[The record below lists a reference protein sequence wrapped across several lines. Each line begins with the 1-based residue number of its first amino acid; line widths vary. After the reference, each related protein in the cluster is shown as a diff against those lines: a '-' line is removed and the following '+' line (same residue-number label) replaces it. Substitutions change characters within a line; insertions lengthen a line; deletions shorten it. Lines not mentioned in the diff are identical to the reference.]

1 MLSRSGAL
9 GWAMILAAGLAGCA
23 PRPAATTAPPRG
35 SAEDEAA
42 LRAAFAELQQA
53 LKARDGE
60 KLWGLLADKARAE
73 AGQAGLTGAGL
84 LDHKDFQRKY
94 GEVPESKLET
104 VTVHGEDA
112 TLRYLEPDGDQKKLT
127 AVRQGGT
134 WKLLLKIPKAVP
146 PRGLGGRQEPASGD
160 E

>member
-1 MLSRSGAL
+1 MRSRSGTL
-9 GWAMILAAGLAGCA
+9 GWLMILAAGLAGCG
-23 PRPAATTAPPRG
+23 PRPAATTGPRG

-42 LRAAFAELQQA
+42 LRTAFAELQEA
-53 LKARDGE
+53 LKGRDGE
-60 KLWGLLADKARAE
+60 KLWGLLADKGRAE

-112 TLRYLEPDGDQKKLT
+112 TLRYLEPDGDQEKLT
-127 AVRQGGT
+127 AVRQGGQ
-134 WKLLLKIPKAVP
+134 WKLLLKIPKGA
-146 PRGLGGRQEPASGD
+146 RPAGPGSP
-160 E
+160 